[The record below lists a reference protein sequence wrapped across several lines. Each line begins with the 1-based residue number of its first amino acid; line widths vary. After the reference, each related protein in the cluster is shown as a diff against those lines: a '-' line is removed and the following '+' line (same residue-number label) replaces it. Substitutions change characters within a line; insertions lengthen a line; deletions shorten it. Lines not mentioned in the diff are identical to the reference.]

1 MFGHMKLSSNQK
13 HNQMMSEK
21 TQKIPASNSQLQKP
35 DFFGLVTSLISTLPE
50 RSQEILKKRF
60 GLIAEN
66 GETLEKIGQDY
77 KITRERVRQI
87 ITDAIKNISKKES
100 DEKFKEA
107 ENWLVFTIEKN
118 HGIIREKEITKK
130 LESKDFREKNSLK
143 LFVQFSKKVLEVFE
157 KGTLERSWVLS
168 KDIIDSVKRV
178 HLEAKDILERGK
190 KPLADREILKKIQ
203 ERVWDMEEGQILNF
217 LAVLTEIRKNVFG
230 KWGIKHWDEISPKGT
245 REKIYL
251 ILKETKKPLHF
262 TEIAILIDEYKL
274 GKKKAHPQ
282 TVHNELIKD
291 ERFVLIGRGIYALRQ
306 WGYEEGTIKD
316 VLKDILE
323 KSEKPL
329 HKNEIIAEVLKIR
342 KVKKTTVMIN
352 LNNETIFE
360 KKEDLYSIRK

>member
-1 MFGHMKLSSNQK
+1 MI
-13 HNQMMSEK
+13 SEK
-21 TQKIPASNSQLQKP
+21 IQKIPVSNNHLQKP

-60 GLIAEN
+60 GLIAEH

-87 ITDAIKNISKKES
+87 ITDAIKNISKKDSE
-100 DEKFKEA
+100 ERFKDVEG
-107 ENWLVFTIEKN
+107 WLVFTIEKN
-118 HGIIREKEITKK
+118 HGIIKEKEIIKK
-130 LESKDFREKNSLK
+130 LGSRDFREKNSLK
-143 LFVQFSKKVLEVFE
+143 LFVQCSKKVSEVFE
-157 KGTLERSWVLS
+157 KGTLEKSWVLS
-168 KDIIDSVKRV
+168 KDVVNSVKKV
-178 HLEAKDILERGK
+178 HLEAKDILEKGK
-190 KPLADREILKKIQ
+190 KPLSDGDILKKIQ
-203 ERVWDMEEGQILNF
+203 ERIEEMEKDQILNF
-217 LAVLTEIRKNVFG
+217 LSVLTEIKKNVFG

-262 TEIAILIDEYKL
+262 TQIAILIDEYKL

-352 LNNETIFE
+352 LNNEKVFE
-360 KKEDLYSIRK
+360 KRENLYSVRK